1 MADKKISQLTAATT
15 PLAGTEVLPIVQS
28 GSTVKVSSDDLTV
41 KNVRSNATSGI
52 LQVTGPAAATTRVM
66 TVPNSNFTVATT
78 GANTFSGVQVVAATM
93 NGNQA
98 EFGFV
103 SGRGLQIATALS
115 GGTNDASSILNG
127 RGSGAGQIEFQ
138 TDGTPRF
145 TMELGGN
152 LLVNTAGKGIAD
164 SSNVDR
170 VSIASGV
177 TVVNESGADIDLR
190 VEGDGDANLLFVDA
204 GADRVGVGTNTPT
217 AKLDVKGDF
226 NGTQAVF
233 GNVSGRGLLI
243 GTALN
248 GGTNEG
254 LTVLNARGAGAGT
267 MSLQTEGVERVQIDQ
282 LANVTAGGGAL
293 ATTATDGFL
302 YVPTCAGT
310 PTGTPTA
317 KSGFAPIVVDSTNNK
332 LYFYSGGQWR
342 DAGP

>member
-28 GSTVKVSSDDLTV
+28 GSTVKVASNDLTV
-41 KNVRSNATSGI
+41 KNVRSNATTGI
-52 LQVTGPAAATTRVM
+52 LQVAGPGAGTTRVM
-66 TVPNSNFTVATT
+66 TVPNGDFTVATT
-78 GANTFSGVQVVAATM
+78 GANTFSGIQTVAATF
-93 NGNQA
+93 NGVQA
-98 EFGFV
+98 EFGFTA
-103 SGRGLQIATALS
+103 GRGLQVATALS
-115 GGTNDASSILNG
+115 
-127 RGSGAGQIEFQ
+127 
-138 TDGTPRF
+138 
-145 TMELGGN
+145 
-152 LLVNTAGKGIAD
+152 
-164 SSNVDR
+164 
-170 VSIASGV
+170 
-177 TVVNESGADIDLR
+177 
-190 VEGDGDANLLFVDA
+190 
-204 GADRVGVGTNTPT
+204 
-217 AKLDVKGDF
+217 
-226 NGTQAVF
+226 
-233 GNVSGRGLLI
+233 
-243 GTALN
+243 

-293 ATTATDGFL
+293 TTTATDGFL